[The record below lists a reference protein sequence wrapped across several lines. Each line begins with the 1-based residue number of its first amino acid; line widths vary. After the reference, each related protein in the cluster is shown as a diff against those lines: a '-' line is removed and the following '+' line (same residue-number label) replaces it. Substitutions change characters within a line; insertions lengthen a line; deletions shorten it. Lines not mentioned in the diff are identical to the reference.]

1 MFGEH
6 CEAHVAGLSSLGEEE
21 ARWEGSSVQ
30 IWKSDFILNS
40 LNDKADL
47 MRSVL

>member
-6 CEAHVAGLSSLGEEE
+6 CGGPCGWIVPLRGGGG
-21 ARWEGSSVQ
+21 GSSVQ